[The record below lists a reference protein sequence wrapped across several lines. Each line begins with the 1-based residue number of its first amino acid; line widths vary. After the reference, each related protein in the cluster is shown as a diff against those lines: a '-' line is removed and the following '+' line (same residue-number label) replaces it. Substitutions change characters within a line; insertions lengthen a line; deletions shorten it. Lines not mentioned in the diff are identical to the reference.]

1 MKKLVIDCE
10 FNGPGGQLLSMAL
23 VGVDGD
29 EFYVELPLPMKEPI
43 DGWVKDN
50 VVPLLEFEEP
60 LSERDFKKSLED
72 FLSNYDAVHI
82 LADWPEDIKYF
93 CEALITGPGERI
105 DTPPLTME
113 VRRDL
118 DAESS
123 VPHHALWDAR
133 AIAALYKTL
142 EVAA

>member
-29 EFYVELPLPMKEPI
+29 EFYAELPHPIKEPLN
-43 DGWVKDN
+43 GWVKDN
-50 VVPLLEFEEP
+50 VIPLMEFEEP
-60 LSERDFKKSLED
+60 LSHKDFQKCLED
-72 FLSNYDAVHI
+72 FLSQYDAIHI
-82 LADWPEDIKYF
+82 VADWPEDIKYF
-93 CEALITGPGERI
+93 CEALITGPGERL

-118 DAESS
+118 DAESL

-133 AIAALYKTL
+133 AIVELYNSL